1 MEGRLQTS
9 HRRSECRFHNPRL
22 QEARR
27 LCSACQTLYIGRHK
41 SFTLATFTS
50 SFNSKSFF
58 FFLSY
63 PYVFINSYTN
73 LIKRFHLIESRHCE
87 ANP

>member
-9 HRRSECRFHNPRL
+9 HRRSEWRFHNPRL

-58 FFLSY
+58 FFFILS
-63 PYVFINSYTN
+63 VRIHKFLHQFNKEVSFDRKQT
-73 LIKRFHLIESRHCE
+73 L
-87 ANP
+87 